1 MSAFDSHGLLLVSN
15 NIWRSFV
22 IGTLIEFSI
31 RAWWRWLAIN
41 LIILLYISISSF
53 LRTIICQWKTF
64 LMIREFSRATLLA
77 LIKLLGFG
85 QLFLLVEG
93 ICHFF
98 EPLRWCRH
106 RFYLSL

>member
-1 MSAFDSHGLLLVSN
+1 MSAFNSHRLLLVRY

-31 RAWWRWLAIN
+31 RAWRRWFAIN
-41 LIILLYISISSF
+41 LIILLDIGIGSF
-53 LRTIICQWKTF
+53 LRTIICQWVTF
-64 LMIREFSRATLLA
+64 FVIREFSRAAILA
-77 LIKLLGFG
+77 LIKLLSFVE
-85 QLFLLVEG
+85 LFLLVEG
-93 ICHFF
+93 ICHIF